1 MRTLQKLID
10 RYKTC
15 SGDGKKSRLLEDI
28 VSFLP
33 DPEGLAFLLQVAAG
47 DSTED
52 DVPRLRALELLG
64 KVPVESEQDRQRVIS
79 CLRGKIETGNFYER
93 INALDAI
100 ARYLEDERV
109 RSLLHDILLDLDED
123 VGLRRCAVVYLIR
136 QPPTERTIEVC
147 RQLLGDPDPRL
158 AKNAELR
165 LREWGQQ

>member
-10 RYKTC
+10 RYQTC

-33 DPEGLAFLLQVAAG
+33 DPDGLAFLLQVAAG
-47 DSTED
+47 DSADD
-52 DVPRLRALELLG
+52 DVPRLRVLELLG
-64 KVPVESEQDRQRVIS
+64 NVPVESEQDRQRVIS

-93 INALDAI
+93 TNALDAI

-109 RSLLHDILLDLDED
+109 RSLLHDIILDLDED
-123 VGLRRCAVVYLIR
+123 VKLRGCAVVYLIR

-147 RQLLGDPDPRL
+147 RQLLGDPDPVL
-158 AKNAELR
+158 ATNAKL
-165 LREWGQQ
+165 LLQQWGQQ